1 MPLIRFIGKHTE
13 KTAMTTLKKIDRW
26 VDVALVIE
34 TIVVT
39 GLYLMQILA

>member
-1 MPLIRFIGKHTE
+1 MIRFIGKHTE

-34 TIVVT
+34 ILVVV
-39 GLYLMQILA
+39 GLYLKQIL

>member
-1 MPLIRFIGKHTE
+1 M
-13 KTAMTTLKKIDRW
+13 TALKKIDRW
-26 VDVALVIE
+26 IDVTLIIE

>member
-1 MPLIRFIGKHTE
+1 M
-13 KTAMTTLKKIDRW
+13 TALKKIDRW
-26 VDVALVIE
+26 IDMALIIE